1 MTNSTKLIKMEILSM
16 QNGIMDLKKECFLV
30 PNLNFL
36 LIKKY

>member
-16 QNGIMDLKKECFLV
+16 QNGTMGLKKEYFLV